1 MHKNNCAINR
11 DFNNNSCFTLQE
23 LHSIANDYNDKYNDK
38 IKLSPSKS
46 EMVSTLTDKLTQF
59 CPDQTCWATLKFLK
73 NNDNNE
79 YNMAFKPK
87 GPGGQFEW
95 LSTTEINECMERF
108 MNIYPHFLFI
118 GAVPMDIEDLDE
130 FGVKSLNYDKLV
142 NIGKT
147 TVAIIYNLDEH
158 YKPGSHWVAFYIDLK
173 KKQIYYSD
181 SAGKP
186 PEKRIKRLVKKI
198 AEKFYFDDT
207 GKKMSLPIESYMN
220 SNNAD
225 NSKSNTLNAL
235 EQKYDIRYNKI
246 QHQFGGSECGV
257 YSINF
262 ITRLLRGD
270 TFDEIHN
277 RRLPDK
283 KINVCRKTYFSGYD
297 NVIKNNDV
305 ENIC

>member
-1 MHKNNCAINR
+1 MHKNNNNCAINR
-11 DFNNNSCFTLQE
+11 DFTNNSCFTLDE
-23 LHSIANDYNDKYNDK
+23 LHKIANDYNDKYNDK

-46 EMVSTLTDKLTQF
+46 DMVNSLTNKLSQF

-79 YNMAFKPK
+79 LDMAFKAK

-95 LSTTEINECMERF
+95 LSTTEINDCMERF
-108 MNIYPHFLFI
+108 MATYPHFLFI

-130 FGVKSLNYDKLV
+130 FGVKSLDYDKLV
-142 NIGKT
+142 SIGKT
-147 TVAIIYNLDEH
+147 IVAIIFNLDEH
-158 YKPGSHWVAFYIDLK
+158 YKPGSHWVAFYIDFK

-207 GKKMSLPIESYMN
+207 GKKMSLPVESYMN
-220 SNNAD
+220 KNNP
-225 NSKSNTLNAL
+225 NAI
-235 EQKYDIRYNKI
+235 EQKYNINFNTI
-246 QHQFGGSECGV
+246 QHQFGSSECGV

-270 TFDEIHN
+270 TFEEIHN
-277 RRLPDK
+277 KRLADK
-283 KINVCRKTYFSGYD
+283 EMNVCRKTYFSGYD
-297 NVIKNNDV
+297 KSIKNDDV
-305 ENIC
+305 NNIC

>member
-1 MHKNNCAINR
+1 MQKGVNNNTSVCAIGR
-11 DFNNNSCFTLQE
+11 DNSNDTCFTLDE
-23 LHSIANDYNDKYNDK
+23 LHKIANDYNDKYPDQIN
-38 IKLSPSKS
+38 ISPSKS
-46 EMVSTLTDKLTQF
+46 DMVTSLTNKLTQF

-73 NNDNNE
+73 NNNDNKLS
-79 YNMAFKPK
+79 MAFKPK

-108 MNIYPHFLFI
+108 MATYPNFLFI
-118 GAVPMDIEDLDE
+118 GAVPMDIEDLNE
-130 FGVKSLNYDKLV
+130 FGVKSLNYDKLI

-147 TVAIIYNLDEH
+147 IIAIIYNLDEH
-158 YKPGSHWVAFYIDLK
+158 YKPGSHWVAFYIDFK

-186 PEKRIKRLVKKI
+186 PEKRIKRLVKKL

-207 GKKMSLPIESYMN
+207 GKKMSLPLESYMN
-220 SNNAD
+220 KNNP
-225 NSKSNTLNAL
+225 NVIEQQYNIRFNTV
-235 EQKYDIRYNKI
+235 

-277 RRLPDK
+277 KRLADK
-283 KINVCRKTYFSGYD
+283 EMNVCRQKYFTGYD
-297 NVIKNNDV
+297 DVIKNKDV
-305 ENIC
+305 NNIC

>member
-1 MHKNNCAINR
+1 MHKNNNNCAINR
-11 DFNNNSCFTLQE
+11 DFNSNSCFTLDE
-23 LHSIANDYNDKYNDK
+23 LHKIANDYNDKYNDK

-46 EMVSTLTDKLTQF
+46 DMVTSLTNKLSQF

-79 YNMAFKPK
+79 LNMAFKAK

-95 LSTTEINECMERF
+95 LSTTEINDCMERF
-108 MNIYPHFLFI
+108 MATYPNFLFI

-130 FGVKSLNYDKLV
+130 FGVKTLNYDKLV

-147 TVAIIYNLDEH
+147 IVAIIFNLDEH
-158 YKPGSHWVAFYIDLK
+158 YKPGSHWVAFYIDFK

-207 GKKMSLPIESYMN
+207 GKKMSLPVESYMN
-220 SNNAD
+220 KNN
-225 NSKSNTLNAL
+225 LNAI
-235 EQKYDIRYNKI
+235 EQQYNIRFNTV

-277 RRLPDK
+277 KRLADK
-283 KINVCRKTYFSGYD
+283 EMNVCRKKYFTGYD
-297 NVIKNNDV
+297 DVIKNNDV
-305 ENIC
+305 NNIC